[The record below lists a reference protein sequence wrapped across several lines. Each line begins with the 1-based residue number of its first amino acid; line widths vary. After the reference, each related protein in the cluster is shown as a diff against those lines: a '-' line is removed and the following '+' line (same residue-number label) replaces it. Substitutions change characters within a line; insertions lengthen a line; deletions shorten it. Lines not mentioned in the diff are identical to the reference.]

1 MSQDRQAVLAQR
13 RVSPARRRRGR
24 GFLLTFVPRPSRP
37 FFLPM
42 ATLIDPEVERQE
54 ILRHYRRLLR
64 TAKPYLKD
72 GDAKLIKKAF
82 NTSLEAHKDMRR
94 KSGEPYILHPL
105 AVAQIAVEEI
115 GLGTTSIVAALLHD
129 VVEDTNWEIS
139 DVEREFGPRVAQIV
153 DGLTKISGV
162 FDYGTSEQAENFRK
176 MLLTLSE
183 DVRVILIKIADRL
196 HNMRTLDS
204 MPRHKQL
211 KIASET
217 IYLYAPLAHRL
228 GLYAIK
234 SELEDLHLKYTDT
247 ETYNELVN
255 KVRQSRSARNRFIKE
270 FVAPIDE
277 ELHRQGFRF
286 EIKGRPKSIYSILRK
301 MRKQNIPFEEVYD
314 LFAIRIILNVP
325 PEQEKAACWRV
336 YSIVTDFYQ
345 PNPDRLRDW
354 VSTPKAN
361 GYESLHTT
369 VMSSPGQW
377 VEVQIRSRRMD
388 DIAEKGYAAHWKY
401 KDTGAVQPESTL
413 ETWIN
418 KVREMLETNNS
429 NALEFMDEFRQN
441 LFVKEVYVFTPKGKL
456 IILPEGATTL
466 DFAFEIHTHIGMQ
479 CLGAKVNQKLEPLS
493 YRLRNGDQVEIL
505 TSQKQKPTEEWLKY
519 VTTSKAKGKIRDFLR
534 DEKRSKS
541 EDGRYLVE
549 KRLEL
554 LGVEVNQ
561 DNLNRLLAHFNVHNP
576 QEFYY
581 RIAIGQV
588 DGREIKES
596 LFDPTLPAPKLPS
609 MLEPKA
615 FDAEVQKLR
624 GVRPDMLVIGE
635 NTAKIRYTIATC
647 CNPIPGD
654 DVFGFETDDGIVI
667 HRTSCP
673 KAVELMSSF
682 GNRVVRAK
690 WTDQLELAFLAGLRI
705 KGSDRVGLVND
716 VTKIISNSLKVN
728 MRSITID
735 SDDGMFEGQ
744 IMVFV
749 NDTAHLD
756 KLIQRLSKVR
766 GVLSVERFSS

>member
-1 MSQDRQAVLAQR
+1 
-13 RVSPARRRRGR
+13 
-24 GFLLTFVPRPSRP
+24 
-37 FFLPM
+37 M

-54 ILRHYRRLLR
+54 ILRHYRKLLR
-64 TAKPYLKD
+64 TAKPYLKG

-105 AVAQIAVEEI
+105 AVAQIVVEEI

-129 VVEDTNWEIS
+129 VVEDTPWEIS
-139 DVEREFGPRVAQIV
+139 DVEREFGTKVARIV

-247 ETYNELVN
+247 DTFRDLTQ
-255 KVRQSRSARNRFIKE
+255 KVRQSRGARNRFIKE
-270 FVAPIDE
+270 FVAPLDDE
-277 ELHRQGFRF
+277 LKAQGFDF

-314 LFAIRIILNVP
+314 LFAIRIILDVP

-369 VMSSPGQW
+369 VMSQTGQW

-401 KDTGAVQPESTL
+401 KDTGAVQPESSL
-413 ETWIN
+413 EAWIN

-429 NALEFMDEFRQN
+429 SALEFMDEFRQN

-456 IILPEGATTL
+456 VILPDGATAL
-466 DFAFEIHTHIGMQ
+466 DFAFEIHSQIGLQ

-505 TSQKQKPTEEWLKY
+505 TSQKQRPTEEWLSY
-519 VTTSKAKGKIRDFLR
+519 VTTSKARTRIKDYLR
-534 DEKRSKS
+534 DDKRAKA
-541 EDGRYLVE
+541 EDGKFLLE

-554 LGVEVNQ
+554 IGIDKSQ
-561 DNLNRLLAHFNVHNP
+561 DNLNRLLAHFNVHNAH
-576 QEFYY
+576 EFYY
-581 RIAIGQV
+581 RLAIGQV
-588 DGREIKES
+588 DGREIKET
-596 LFDPTLPAPKLPS
+596 LFDPAVPLPSSPS

-615 FDAEVQKLR
+615 FDKEVQKLR
-624 GVRPDMLVIGE
+624 GVRPDMLVIGQ
-635 NTAKIRYTIATC
+635 TTDHIRYTIATC

-654 DVFGFETDDGIVI
+654 DVFGFETDQGIVI

-673 KAVELMSSF
+673 KATTLMSSF
-682 GNRVVRAK
+682 GNRIVRAK
-690 WTDQLELAFLAGLRI
+690 WTEQLELAFLAGIRI

-749 NDTAHLD
+749 NDTAHLE
-756 KLIQRLSKVR
+756 KLIQRLSRVR
-766 GVLSVERFSS
+766 GVLSVERFGS